1 MYARMTSKGQVT
13 IPREIRKKLK
23 LQKGS
28 LDRLCPQGTAGRIDP
43 SRRRCHGAQGQCP
56 GAMVPKISTR
66 SRPRSKRESP
76 KMSVAKPRFID
87 TNIFL
92 RFLTSD
98 LPAQAERCAVLVQR
112 LRDGEEVVSMSPLA
126 VAEIVWTLERFYK
139 LSKAEVAAKVSPL
152 LKLKGLRGANKAVFL
167 RALSLFAEK
176 NISFTDAYIAVQ
188 MERAGVEELY
198 SYDRDFDRVEQVK
211 RIEP

>member
-1 MYARMTSKGQVT
+1 
-13 IPREIRKKLK
+13 
-23 LQKGS
+23 
-28 LDRLCPQGTAGRIDP
+28 
-43 SRRRCHGAQGQCP
+43 
-56 GAMVPKISTR
+56 
-66 SRPRSKRESP
+66 
-76 KMSVAKPRFID
+76 MSSAKPRFID

-98 LPAQAERCAVLVQR
+98 LPTQAERCAVLVQR

-139 LSKAEVAAKVSPL
+139 LSRAEVAAKVSPL
-152 LKLKGLRGANKAVFL
+152 LKLKGLRVANKAVFL

>member
-1 MYARMTSKGQVT
+1 MSSAR
-13 IPREIRKKLK
+13 
-23 LQKGS
+23 
-28 LDRLCPQGTAGRIDP
+28 
-43 SRRRCHGAQGQCP
+43 H
-56 GAMVPKISTR
+56 
-66 SRPRSKRESP
+66 
-76 KMSVAKPRFID
+76 RFID

-92 RFLTSD
+92 RFLTED
-98 LPAQAERCAVLVQR
+98 LPAQADRCAALVQR

-126 VAEIVWTLERFYK
+126 VAEIIWTLERFYK

-152 LKLKGLRGANKAVFL
+152 LKLKGLRVANKKVFL
-167 RALSLFAEK
+167 RALVLFAEK

-188 MERAGVEELY
+188 MEQAGVEELY